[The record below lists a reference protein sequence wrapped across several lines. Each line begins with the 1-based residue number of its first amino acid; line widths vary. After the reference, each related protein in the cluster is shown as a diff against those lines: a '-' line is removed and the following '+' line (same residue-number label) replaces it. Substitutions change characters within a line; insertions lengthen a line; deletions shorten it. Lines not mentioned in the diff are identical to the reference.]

1 MAIDWAPFRK
11 IIDDHETFVI
21 SSHVRPDADA
31 LGSELALANM
41 LESEGKRVQIV
52 NASASPGN
60 LDFLDPDKRVKRL
73 GDTITVTEV
82 LNNDVH
88 VIVDTSAWTQLAG
101 IGDLLKKT
109 KAKKVVID
117 HHVSS
122 DDLGAVE
129 FKDTTAEA
137 TGTLL
142 HRLAMALDLP
152 ITKPSAEALYA
163 AIATDTG
170 WFRFPSINAETMR
183 VIADLMD
190 RGVEPFRL
198 YQLLYERR
206 SIHRLHLTGRVM
218 AKVRAKCDGRLAF
231 TTVEEKDFES
241 TGSTPLDTEGMVNQC
256 LTIDGVQASFIA
268 VEQQNKR
275 IKISFRSRPGV
286 NVALIAEQFGG
297 GGHKQASG
305 ATMEGPIRVAV
316 GKVLSAF
323 EKAFAVDSE
332 DEA

>member
-41 LESEGKRVQIV
+41 LESEGKTVRIV

-60 LDFLDPDKRVKRL
+60 LDFLDPEQRVKRL
-73 GDTITVTEV
+73 GDTISVADV

-88 VIVDTSAWTQLAG
+88 IVVDTSAWTQLAG

-109 KAKKVVID
+109 KATKVVID

-122 DDLGAVE
+122 DDLGAIE

-142 HRLAMALDLP
+142 HQLAMSLNLP
-152 ITKPSAEALYA
+152 ITKSSAEALYA

-183 VIADLMD
+183 IIADLMD

-206 SIHRLHLTGRVM
+206 SVHRLHLTGRVM
-218 AKVRAKCDGRLAF
+218 GKVRVKCDGKLAF
-231 TTVEEKDFES
+231 TTVEEKDFEA

-256 LTIDGVQASFIA
+256 LTIHGVQAAFIA
-268 VEQQNKR
+268 VAQQNKR
-275 IKISFRSRPGV
+275 IKLSFRSRPGV
-286 NVALIAEQFGG
+286 DVASIAEQFGG

-316 GKVLSAF
+316 GKVLAAF
-323 EKAFAVDSE
+323 ETALGADSE
-332 DEA
+332 GEE